1 MAKIYAPV
9 AAFSGV
15 VAGVQFIGGEG
26 ETDRD
31 AALAY
36 FARQGYRIVFDAPE
50 PEPADEPAVDEP
62 APAEDEAKP
71 AEEEVAPKPK
81 PATKR
86 SVKPKSGASGE

>member
-50 PEPADEPAVDEP
+50 PEPDDAPADEP
-62 APAEDEAKP
+62 APAEDETKP
-71 AEEEVAPKPK
+71 AEDEAAPEPK